1 MGVRQEAAAATEGRS
16 RDLRAARPRTR
27 RKIGAR
33 CVTHI
38 SPARR
43 SGARLG
49 SRSPYGAATGASAML
64 SLWLDLRGK
73 PVANDLTAL
82 LDLYGG
88 VRKRFDK
95 AGQPPPQGSAVTGVL
110 HLLRDLEKDEED
122 GDDGGLSLLALD
134 GDVMYLDGA
143 PAGLSITA
151 GRSKSKQNAAA
162 NEAIRMPE
170 PRLLLLGAEQAVL
183 PLFEF
188 SLAEAQRCQRTRRED
203 APLPRTALL
212 AEVRGKGGVRAV
224 QRAEREDD
232 AGVPLGIVLGPDP
245 ALWYTALST

>member
-1 MGVRQEAAAATEGRS
+1 
-16 RDLRAARPRTR
+16 
-27 RKIGAR
+27 
-33 CVTHI
+33 
-38 SPARR
+38 
-43 SGARLG
+43 
-49 SRSPYGAATGASAML
+49 
-64 SLWLDLRGK
+64 
-73 PVANDLTAL
+73 
-82 LDLYGG
+82 
-88 VRKRFDK
+88 
-95 AGQPPPQGSAVTGVL
+95 
-110 HLLRDLEKDEED
+110 
-122 GDDGGLSLLALD
+122 
-134 GDVMYLDGA
+134 MYLDGA

-203 APLPRTALL
+203 GPLPRTALL

>member
-1 MGVRQEAAAATEGRS
+1 
-16 RDLRAARPRTR
+16 
-27 RKIGAR
+27 
-33 CVTHI
+33 
-38 SPARR
+38 
-43 SGARLG
+43 
-49 SRSPYGAATGASAML
+49 ASARVGHFLRVML

-88 VRKRFDK
+88 VRKSFDK

-110 HLLRDLEKDEED
+110 HLLRDLEEDEED

-134 GDVMYLDGA
+134 GDVLYLDSA
-143 PAGLSITA
+143 PAGVSITA
-151 GRSKSKQNAAA
+151 GQSKSKQNAAA

-170 PRLLLLGAEQAVL
+170 ERLLLLGAEQAVL

-188 SLAEAQRCQRTRRED
+188 SLAEAQQCRSISRAD
-203 APLPRTALL
+203 GLLPRTALL

-245 ALWYTALST
+245 ALWYMALST

>member
-1 MGVRQEAAAATEGRS
+1 MITVANLCQS
-16 RDLRAARPRTR
+16 LHQQRAA
-27 RKIGAR
+27 
-33 CVTHI
+33 H
-38 SPARR
+38 S
-43 SGARLG
+43 SG
-49 SRSPYGAATGASAML
+49 SSML

-73 PVANDLTAL
+73 PVADDLTVL

-88 VRKRFDK
+88 VRKSFDK

-110 HLLRDLEKDEED
+110 HLLRDLEEDEED

-134 GDVMYLDGA
+134 GDVMYLDSA
-143 PAGLSITA
+143 PAGVSITA
-151 GRSKSKQNAAA
+151 GQSKSKQNAA

-170 PRLLLLGAEQAVL
+170 ERLLLLGAEQAVL

-188 SLAEAQRCQRTRRED
+188 SLAEAQRYRSVSRAD
-203 APLPRTALL
+203 GLLPRTALL
-212 AEVRGKGGVRAV
+212 AEVRGKGGLRAV

-245 ALWYTALST
+245 ALWYMALST

>member
-1 MGVRQEAAAATEGRS
+1 MSFCHHYRVLEFY
-16 RDLRAARPRTR
+16 LRIIYLRKSTSQHARP
-27 RKIGAR
+27 A
-33 CVTHI
+33 H
-38 SPARR
+38 S
-43 SGARLG
+43 SG
-49 SRSPYGAATGASAML
+49 SSML

-73 PVANDLTAL
+73 PVADDLTVL

-88 VRKRFDK
+88 VRKSFDK

-110 HLLRDLEKDEED
+110 HLLRDLEEDEDED

-134 GDVMYLDGA
+134 GDVMYLDSA
-143 PAGLSITA
+143 PAGVSITA
-151 GRSKSKQNAAA
+151 GQSKSKQNAA

-170 PRLLLLGAEQAVL
+170 ERLLLLGAEQAVL

-188 SLAEAQRCQRTRRED
+188 SLAEAQRCRSVSRAD
-203 APLPRTALL
+203 GLLPRTALL
-212 AEVRGKGGVRAV
+212 AEVRGKGGLRAV

-245 ALWYTALST
+245 ALWYMALST

>member
-1 MGVRQEAAAATEGRS
+1 
-16 RDLRAARPRTR
+16 
-27 RKIGAR
+27 
-33 CVTHI
+33 
-38 SPARR
+38 
-43 SGARLG
+43 
-49 SRSPYGAATGASAML
+49 ML

-73 PVANDLTAL
+73 PVANDLTVL

>member
-1 MGVRQEAAAATEGRS
+1 
-16 RDLRAARPRTR
+16 
-27 RKIGAR
+27 
-33 CVTHI
+33 
-38 SPARR
+38 
-43 SGARLG
+43 
-49 SRSPYGAATGASAML
+49 ML

-73 PVANDLTAL
+73 PVADDLTVL

-88 VRKRFDK
+88 VRKSFDK

-110 HLLRDLEKDEED
+110 HLLRDLEEDEDED

-134 GDVMYLDGA
+134 GDVMYLDSA
-143 PAGLSITA
+143 PAGVSITA
-151 GRSKSKQNAAA
+151 GQSKSKQNAAA

-170 PRLLLLGAEQAVL
+170 ERLLLLGAEQAVL

-188 SLAEAQRCQRTRRED
+188 SLAEAQRCRSVSRAD
-203 APLPRTALL
+203 GLLPRTALL
-212 AEVRGKGGVRAV
+212 AEVRGKGGLRAV

-245 ALWYTALST
+245 ALWYMALST

>member
-1 MGVRQEAAAATEGRS
+1 
-16 RDLRAARPRTR
+16 
-27 RKIGAR
+27 
-33 CVTHI
+33 
-38 SPARR
+38 
-43 SGARLG
+43 
-49 SRSPYGAATGASAML
+49 ML

-73 PVANDLTAL
+73 PVADDLTVL

-88 VRKRFDK
+88 VRKSFDK

-110 HLLRDLEKDEED
+110 HLLRDLEEDEDED

-134 GDVMYLDGA
+134 GDVMYLDSA
-143 PAGLSITA
+143 PAGVSITA
-151 GRSKSKQNAAA
+151 GQSKSKQNAA

-170 PRLLLLGAEQAVL
+170 ERLLLLGAEQAVL

-188 SLAEAQRCQRTRRED
+188 SLAEAQRYRSTSLAD
-203 APLPRTALL
+203 GLLPRTALL

-232 AGVPLGIVLGPDP
+232 AAVPLGIVLGPDP
-245 ALWYTALST
+245 ALWYMALST